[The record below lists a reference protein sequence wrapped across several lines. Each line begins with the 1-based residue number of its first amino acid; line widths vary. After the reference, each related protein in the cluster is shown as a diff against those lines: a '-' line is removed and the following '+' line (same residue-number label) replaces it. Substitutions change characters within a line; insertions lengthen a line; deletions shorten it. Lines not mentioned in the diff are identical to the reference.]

1 MEHSKYIQ
9 AIRKV
14 ASDLDGVSHELFQAA
29 DTMERVDQ
37 YNPQS
42 KLFSLVRTAEGSTVA
57 LRNLTAR
64 TVHDDLAPFY
74 CEVADLL
81 GIKVEETHDWL
92 KISVPAILPKRNQ
105 RDNQAFLTRPLRYA
119 IIEFLKEN
127 PMERFGSCAICIVHN
142 YDAAL
147 GKRRIRD
154 YDNIET
160 KRYLDVIESMLLTN
174 DSGLLCT
181 VLQATQMS
189 DRDSAEFY
197 LMRPETLSPWAKK
210 HIKTTTKTCLE

>member
-14 ASDLDGVSHELFQAA
+14 ASDFDGVSHELFQVA

-42 KLFSLVRTAEGSTVA
+42 KLFSLVRTAEVSTVA

-189 DRDSAEFY
+189 DRDSAEFC
-197 LMRPETLSPWAKK
+197 LMRPETLSSWAKK